1 MRIQILQ
8 HVVFE
13 GLGAIADWAEANQH
27 TMTLTRLY
35 DDEPLPAISN
45 FDFLVVMG
53 GSMGTADSER
63 YSWLQDEADFIR
75 EVAASDKPIL
85 GICLGAQLIAS
96 ALGAEV
102 RKNKVKEIGWFPITV
117 FSTESGAADISAASV
132 SGASDKDSGDD
143 TSPQSLIANII
154 PDALN
159 VFHWHSDMFSI
170 PNGAQ
175 HFASSEACPNQAF
188 VIDER
193 IVGLQFHLEMTLPT
207 AQTLIDKCK
216 DQLDGSDFVQSEK
229 LMLENPEYFKST
241 NKIMFSLLDQL
252 ALNAS

>member
-8 HVVFE
+8 HVAFE
-13 GLGAIADWAEANQH
+13 GPGTIADWAEENQH
-27 TMTLTRLY
+27 TMALTRLY

-53 GSMGTADSER
+53 GSMGTEDSER
-63 YSWLQDEADFIR
+63 HPWLQDEADFIR

-102 RKNKVKEIGWFPITV
+102 RKNKMKEIGWFPISV
-117 FSTESGAADISAASV
+117 FSNEKQSDIV
-132 SGASDKDSGDD
+132 SKASGDNPVSQ
-143 TSPQSLIANII
+143 TLIANII
-154 PDALN
+154 PDALK
-159 VFHWHSDMFSI
+159 VFHWHGDMFSI
-170 PNGAQ
+170 PERAQ

-216 DQLDGSDFVQSEK
+216 DQLDDSEFVQSEK
-229 LMLENPEYFKST
+229 LMLENPEYFKNT
-241 NKIMFSLLDQL
+241 NKIMFTLLDQL
-252 ALNAS
+252 AKNAR